1 MSLRDK
7 RLIFPK
13 TTCRT
18 PRTLFSVG
26 SFSSTLAPM
35 DQSVIDSYELIKS
48 PTHTHPAGRLY
59 LLFFIMFHHKA
70 MQNTFCDKIFRVIS
84 ELKLNSQIG
93 CLLGY
98 DSMVLTGPS
107 LSPAAVPEPA
117 SRGWKE
123 VLSTSYSSS
132 TSGNWSWDTSD
143 QSVPSTPSPPLSN
156 DTSKSFP
163 LSSQGDNV
171 IDDVKES
178 THFLFED
185 PIPRKRKVQLGV
197 RGLG

>member
-1 MSLRDK
+1 
-7 RLIFPK
+7 
-13 TTCRT
+13 
-18 PRTLFSVG
+18 
-26 SFSSTLAPM
+26 
-35 DQSVIDSYELIKS
+35 
-48 PTHTHPAGRLY
+48 
-59 LLFFIMFHHKA
+59 
-70 MQNTFCDKIFRVIS
+70 
-84 ELKLNSQIG
+84 
-93 CLLGY
+93 
-98 DSMVLTGPS
+98 MVLTGPP